1 MSDHALPNLLLN
13 NFSGDYLLR
22 LPADFYKSAKLYL
35 SIAEIKKIQKAY
47 SVAYY
52 AHENQKRRDGSN
64 YITHPVAVAKILLNL
79 KMDSDSICSALMHD
93 VLEDCDVTKNDLK
106 TLFGL
111 SVADIVDGV
120 SKLGKLDITSRNE
133 RDANNLQKMMLAMSK
148 DVRVVLVKICDRLHN
163 MRTIEHLP
171 RYKQIQKSKE
181 TIELYGP
188 LAIRIGMQDIR
199 AELEDLAF
207 RCIHPLRATMLE
219 SAINKSSGGR
229 KKIVTKIRKELK
241 KHLKSNGIER
251 VGVKGREKNIYSIY
265 RKIKSKHKPFSEILD
280 VYGFRILVD
289 SVDECY
295 RALGIIHN
303 YFSPIE
309 NKFKDYIAIPKTN
322 GYQALHTSLLAL
334 DAFPIE
340 VQIQTRSMWATANMG
355 IAAHWSYKTDDDAGI
370 GTGLR
375 ASRWLS
381 SLIDLQ
387 KKSSNPTEFA
397 DSLKKDLDSE
407 EVYLFSPKG
416 DIYALKAGATPID
429 FAYEVHTGLGDSIV
443 GCKVNRREAPLN
455 VELESGQ
462 TVEII
467 TSSKTVEADPA
478 WLNFV
483 VTGKARS
490 GIRAR
495 LRNQKV
501 SSARK
506 AGKFMLESELQRS
519 GKSLKDYRGST
530 LKRVLDSIGVSSLN
544 KLLTELGSG
553 KRTGNIVAERFYS
566 GLKIRKDTDAKKIK
580 PVFIH
585 DNHIEGVSVVFA
597 KCCHPVYKDPVIA
610 HSDTERGIVIHHK
623 RCKQVAP
630 FISKD
635 PRYIPGKWAV
645 NTKTHVYTAKIN
657 IVTIDEMGVLAD
669 LVSVFTKAG
678 INIEQINTKNIDSTF
693 ASFEME
699 VDVED
704 LEELNNI
711 MLKIRSKKITTSC
724 TRLINEK

>member
-1 MSDHALPNLLLN
+1 MTESVLPNHLI
-13 NFSGDYLLR
+13 NFSDKSLLKLPSPLYKTCKTYLN
-22 LPADFYKSAKLYL
+22 SE
-35 SIAEIKKIQKAY
+35 EIKKIQKAY
-47 SVAYY
+47 SFAFY
-52 AHENQKRRDGSN
+52 AHTGQKRKDGSD
-64 YITHPVAVAKILLNL
+64 YITHPVAVTEILLEL
-79 KMDSDSICSALMHD
+79 KMDSDSICAALMHD
-93 VLEDCDVTKNDLK
+93 VLEDCNVQKSNLAKMFGDDV
-106 TLFGL
+106 
-111 SVADIVDGV
+111 AHIVDGV
-120 SKLGKLDITSRNE
+120 SKLGKIDHKNIADKN
-133 RDANNLQKMMLAMSK
+133 ANNLQKMALAMAN
-148 DVRVVLVKICDRLHN
+148 DVRVILVKLCDRLHN
-163 MRTIEHLP
+163 MRTIEFVP
-171 RYKQIQKSKE
+171 RKKQIQKSKE
-181 TIELYGP
+181 TLDLYGP
-188 LAIRIGMQDIR
+188 LALRVGMQDIR
-199 AELEDLAF
+199 AELEDRAF
-207 RCIHPLRATMLE
+207 KCLHPMRADLLE
-219 SAINKSSGGR
+219 NAIKSSSGGR
-229 KKIVTKIRKELK
+229 KKIVQKIRKELK
-241 KHLKSNGIER
+241 SRLKSNGIEDA
-251 VGVKGREKNIYSIY
+251 GVKGREKNLYSIY
-265 RKIKSKHKPFSEILD
+265 NKIKTKHKPFSEILD

-289 SVDECY
+289 SVDDCY
-295 RALGIIHN
+295 RSLGIIHN

-355 IAAHWSYKTDDDAGI
+355 VAAHWSYKTDDDAGI

-381 SLIDLQ
+381 SLVDLQ
-387 KKSSNPTEFA
+387 KKSSNPSEFA

-467 TSSKTVEADPA
+467 TSSKIVEADPA

-490 GIRAR
+490 GIRSR
-495 LRNQKV
+495 LRTQKV

-669 LVSVFTKAG
+669 LVSVFTKTG

>member
-1 MSDHALPNLLLN
+1 
-13 NFSGDYLLR
+13 
-22 LPADFYKSAKLYL
+22 
-35 SIAEIKKIQKAY
+35 
-47 SVAYY
+47 
-52 AHENQKRRDGSN
+52 
-64 YITHPVAVAKILLNL
+64 
-79 KMDSDSICSALMHD
+79 MHD
-93 VLEDCDVTKNDLK
+93 VLEDCNVQKSNLAKMFGDDV
-106 TLFGL
+106 
-111 SVADIVDGV
+111 AHIVDGV
-120 SKLGKLDITSRNE
+120 SKLGKIDHKNIAEKN
-133 RDANNLQKMMLAMSK
+133 ANNLQKMALAMAN
-148 DVRVVLVKICDRLHN
+148 DVRVILVKLCDRLHN
-163 MRTIEHLP
+163 MRTIEFVP
-171 RYKQIQKSKE
+171 RKKQIQKSKE
-181 TIELYGP
+181 TLDLYGP
-188 LAIRIGMQDIR
+188 LALRVGMQDMR
-199 AELEDLAF
+199 AELEDRAF
-207 RCIHPLRATMLE
+207 KCLHPMRADLLK
-219 SAINKSSGGR
+219 SAIKTSSGGR
-229 KKIVTKIRKELK
+229 KKIVQKIRKELK
-241 KHLKSNGIER
+241 SRLKSNGIEDA
-251 VGVKGREKNIYSIY
+251 GVKGREKNLYSIY
-265 RKIKSKHKPFSEILD
+265 NKIKTKHKPFSEILD

-289 SVDECY
+289 SVDDCY
-295 RALGIIHN
+295 RSLGIIHN

-334 DAFPIE
+334 NAFPIE

-355 IAAHWSYKTDDDAGI
+355 IAAHWSYKTDDEAGI
-370 GTGLR
+370 GSGLR

-397 DSLKKDLDSE
+397 DSLRKDLDSE

-429 FAYEVHTGLGDSIV
+429 FAYEVHTGLGNSIV

-490 GIRAR
+490 GVRAR
-495 LRNQKV
+495 LRTQKV

-566 GLKIRKDTDAKKIK
+566 GLKIRKEKDSKKIK

-645 NTKTHVYTAKIN
+645 NTKTLVYTAKIN
-657 IVTIDEMGVLAD
+657 IVTIDQMGVLAD

-678 INIEQINTKNIDSTF
+678 LNIEQINTKNIDSTF

-704 LEELNNI
+704 LEELNNV

>member
-1 MSDHALPNLLLN
+1 MSESVLPNHLI
-13 NFSGDYLLR
+13 NFSEQSLLK
-22 LPADFYKSAKLYL
+22 LPTSFYKECKSYL
-35 SIAEIKKIQKAY
+35 NPNDIKKIQKAY
-47 SVAYY
+47 SFAFY
-52 AHENQKRRDGSN
+52 AHTGQKRKDGSD
-64 YITHPVAVAKILLNL
+64 YITHPVAVTEILLKL
-79 KMDSDSICSALMHD
+79 KMDTDTICAGLMHD
-93 VLEDCDVTKNDLK
+93 VLEDCNVQKNNLAKIFGDDV
-106 TLFGL
+106 
-111 SVADIVDGV
+111 AHIVDGV
-120 SKLGKLDITSRNE
+120 SKLGQIDLQSVSDKN
-133 RDANNLQKMMLAMSK
+133 ANNLQKMALAMAN
-148 DVRVVLVKICDRLHN
+148 DVRVVLVKLCDRLHN
-163 MRTIEHLP
+163 MRTIEFMP
-171 RYKQIQKSKE
+171 RKKQIQKSKE
-181 TIELYGP
+181 TLDLYGP
-188 LAIRIGMQDIR
+188 LALRIGMQDIR
-199 AELEDLAF
+199 AELEDRAF
-207 RCIHPLRATMLE
+207 KCIHPMRADLLKK
-219 SAINKSSGGR
+219 AIKTSSGGR
-229 KKIVTKIRKELK
+229 KRIVQQIRKELK
-241 KHLKSNGIER
+241 KKLVSNGIEDAA
-251 VGVKGREKNIYSIY
+251 VKGREKNLYSVY
-265 RKIKSKHKPFSEILD
+265 NKVKSKHKPFSEVLD

-289 SVDECY
+289 TVDDCY
-295 RALGIIHN
+295 RSLGVIHN

-309 NKFKDYIAIPKTN
+309 NRFKDYIAIPKSN

-340 VQIQTRSMWATANMG
+340 VQIQTRSMWTTANMG
-355 IAAHWSYKTDDDAGI
+355 IAAHWGYKTDNKLGAGAE
-370 GTGLR
+370 LR
-375 ASRWLS
+375 ATKWLNG
-381 SLIDLQ
+381 LIDL
-387 KKSSNPTEFA
+387 KKSSSNATEFA
-397 DSLKKDLDSE
+397 NSLKKDLDSD

-429 FAYEVHTGLGDSIV
+429 FAYEVHTGLGDTII

-455 VELESGQ
+455 VVLESGQ
-462 TVEII
+462 TVEIV
-467 TSSKTVEADPA
+467 TSSKEVEADPS

-495 LRNQKV
+495 LRSQRV

-530 LKRVLDSIGVSSLN
+530 LKRVLDSIGVTSLN

-566 GLKIRKDTDAKKIK
+566 GLKIRKESDSKKIK

-597 KCCHPVYKDPVIA
+597 KCCHPVYRDPVIA
-610 HSDTERGIVIHHK
+610 HSDTDRGIVIHHK

-630 FISKD
+630 YISKD

-645 NTKTHVYTAKIN
+645 NTKNHVYTAKIN
-657 IVTIDEMGVLAD
+657 VVTIDEMGVLAD

-678 INIEQINTKNIDSTF
+678 INIEQVNTKNIDSTF

-704 LEELNNI
+704 LKELNDV

>member
-1 MSDHALPNLLLN
+1 MSESVLPNHLI
-13 NFSGDYLLR
+13 NFSEQSLLK
-22 LPADFYKSAKLYL
+22 LPKSFYKECKSYL
-35 SIAEIKKIQKAY
+35 NPNDIKKIQKAY
-47 SVAYY
+47 SFAFY
-52 AHENQKRRDGSN
+52 AHTGQKRKDGSD
-64 YITHPVAVAKILLNL
+64 YITHPVAVTEILLNL
-79 KMDSDSICSALMHD
+79 KMDTDTICAGLMHD
-93 VLEDCDVTKNDLK
+93 VLEDCNVQKNNLAKIFGDDV
-106 TLFGL
+106 
-111 SVADIVDGV
+111 AHIVDGV
-120 SKLGKLDITSRNE
+120 SKLGQIDLQSVADKN
-133 RDANNLQKMMLAMSK
+133 ANNLQKMALAMAN
-148 DVRVVLVKICDRLHN
+148 DVRVVLVKLCDRLHN
-163 MRTIEHLP
+163 MRTIEFMP
-171 RYKQIQKSKE
+171 RKKQIQKSKE
-181 TIELYGP
+181 TLDLYGP
-188 LAIRIGMQDIR
+188 LALRIGMQDIR
-199 AELEDLAF
+199 AELEDRAF
-207 RCIHPLRATMLE
+207 KCIHPMRADLLKK
-219 SAINKSSGGR
+219 AIKTSSGGR
-229 KKIVTKIRKELK
+229 KRIVQQIRKELK
-241 KHLKSNGIER
+241 KKLVSNGIEDAA
-251 VGVKGREKNIYSIY
+251 VKGREKNLYSIY
-265 RKIKSKHKPFSEILD
+265 NKVKSKHKPFSEVLD

-289 SVDECY
+289 TVDDCY
-295 RALGIIHN
+295 RSLGVIHN

-309 NKFKDYIAIPKTN
+309 NRFKDYIAIPKSN

-340 VQIQTRSMWATANMG
+340 VQIQTRSMWTTANMG
-355 IAAHWSYKTDDDAGI
+355 IAAHWGYKTDNKSGAGAE
-370 GTGLR
+370 LR
-375 ASRWLS
+375 ATKWLNG
-381 SLIDLQ
+381 LIDL
-387 KKSSNPTEFA
+387 KKSSSNATEFA
-397 DSLKKDLDSE
+397 NSLKRDLDSD

-429 FAYEVHTGLGDSIV
+429 FAYEVHTGLGDTII
-443 GCKVNRREAPLN
+443 GCKVDRREAPLN
-455 VELESGQ
+455 VVLESGQ
-462 TVEII
+462 TVEIV
-467 TSSKTVEADPA
+467 TSSKEVEADPS

-495 LRNQKV
+495 LRSQRV

-506 AGKFMLESELQRS
+506 AGKFMLESELRRS

-530 LKRVLDSIGVSSLN
+530 LKRVLDSIGVTSLN

-566 GLKIRKDTDAKKIK
+566 GLKIRKESDSKKIK

-597 KCCHPVYKDPVIA
+597 KCCHPVYRDPVIA
-610 HSDTERGIVIHHK
+610 HSDTDRGIVIHHK

-645 NTKTHVYTAKIN
+645 NTKNHIYTAKIN
-657 IVTIDEMGVLAD
+657 VVTIDEMGVLAD

-678 INIEQINTKNIDSTF
+678 INIEQVNTKNIDSTF

-704 LEELNNI
+704 LKELNDV